1 MNSVLKEQRIG
12 STQFKIGAVT
22 RLDERE
28 TNTISTTRFPQRMPV
43 RNSKMTVKRGNI
55 TTRLVLVAT
64 VQMRGSI
71 ARAVGV
77 VVKVRDAVIGDIRV
91 VQESVE
97 DLHNAKE

>member
-1 MNSVLKEQRIG
+1 
-12 STQFKIGAVT
+12 
-22 RLDERE
+22 
-28 TNTISTTRFPQRMPV
+28 
-43 RNSKMTVKRGNI
+43 MTVKRGNI